1 MPFTL
6 IKGTYRPL
14 AGIPDGDSLRFR
26 ANNLSLWKK
35 LEGAPVVLGTGAET
49 KDTVQLRLE
58 GIDAIEKGAAK
69 NTNPKKSL
77 SIQARDNLFTRI
89 NFDKDTTPQPAGYIL
104 SRMTDDKSRRPIC
117 FIFYGKTNLADGS
130 SVMLDAKLLRKSVNY
145 QQMLD
150 GYAYPLYYNTL
161 FASLR
166 NEFTNALQLAKKA
179 KRGYWPTDKTSQGV
193 TVTSAANLT
202 SIPPI
207 WPKLWRRLETHFR
220 NNTSLKG
227 FIDFLTK
234 ENERVDILP
243 IMEERGLQDIVKVTG
258 NKVRLT
264 VSPESIRVVAN
275 AGKRR
280 R

>member
-58 GIDAIEKGAAK
+58 GIDAIEKGATK
-69 NTNPKKSL
+69 PL
-77 SIQARDNLFTRI
+77 STQSRDNLFARI
-89 NFDKDTTPQPAGYIL
+89 NFDGTSNPQPAGYIL

-166 NEFTNALQLAKKA
+166 NEFTAALQLAKKA
-179 KRGYWPTDKTSQGV
+179 KRGYWPTDKTLSGV
-193 TVTSAANLT
+193 TITSAAGLA

-207 WPKLWRRLETHFR
+207 WPKLWRRLETHLR

-243 IMEERGLQDIVKVTG
+243 IMEERGLQDIVKVSG
-258 NKVRLT
+258 NKVRLS
-264 VSPESIRVVAN
+264 VLPENIRVVAN

>member
-35 LEGAPVVLGTGAET
+35 LEGAPVVLGTGVET

-58 GIDAIEKGAAK
+58 GIDAIEKGATK
-69 NTNPKKSL
+69 PL
-77 SIQARDNLFTRI
+77 SIQARDNLFARI
-89 NFDKDTTPQPAGYIL
+89 NFDETTNPQPAGYIL

-166 NEFTNALQLAKKA
+166 NEFTSALQLARKA

-193 TVTSAANLT
+193 NVTSAANLA

-258 NKVRLT
+258 NKVRLM
-264 VSPESIRVVAN
+264 VSPENVRVVAN